1 MSEPAAVAPA
11 PSPLRRILTM
21 ASLVLAGEAIFFL
34 PFVIVRIFRPTL
46 LEVFGITNFELG
58 TATSAYGVVAMV
70 AYFIGGP
77 LADRFSTKVL
87 LPFALIATGLG
98 GLFMATIPSIEMLT
112 LLYAYWGLT
121 TILLFWAALMRATRE
136 WGGSKEPGK
145 AFGLLDAGRGALGA
159 TIGSVGVLLFAL
171 AVEGEVAE
179 ASLEARTAAFKQ
191 VLLMVSGIVVGV
203 GILIYFVLPNT
214 SAADSISPKKD
225 SQSLSQVLAGILRVI
240 KMPTVWLQAVII
252 LCAYVGYKGTDD
264 LSLYA
269 NEVIGLDEVDAA
281 NMGNLSLWIRPIA
294 AILAGILADRV
305 STSRMTII
313 SFGLMLLGSLSL
325 ASGLIDANGYILFV
339 FTIVG
344 AGLGIYALR
353 GLYFAIMEE
362 GNVPLAVT
370 GSAVGLVSVLGYTPD
385 IFFGPLMGYLLDE
398 NPGVIGHQYVFMVVG
413 VFALVGLLATITF
426 RIVNRKHHTPAH
438 FPD

>member
-1 MSEPAAVAPA
+1 
-11 PSPLRRILTM
+11 M

-98 GLFMATIPSIEMLT
+98 GLFMATIPSIEMFT
-112 LLYAYWGLT
+112 ILYAYWGLT

-136 WGGSKEPGK
+136 WGGSKAPGK

-159 TIGSVGVLLFAL
+159 TVGSVGVLLFAL

-191 VLLMVSGIVVGV
+191 VLLMVSGIVVSV

-214 SAADSISPKKD
+214 SSAADSISPKKD
-225 SQSLSQVLAGILRVI
+225 SQSLSQALAGILRVI

-313 SFGLMLLGSLSL
+313 SFVLMLLGSLSL
-325 ASGLIDANGYILFV
+325 ASGLIDANGYGLFV
-339 FTIVG
+339 FTIIG
-344 AGLGIYALR
+344 AGLAGLSAANALS
-353 GLYFAIMEE
+353 E
-362 GNVPLAVT
+362 
-370 GSAVGLVSVLGYTPD
+370 
-385 IFFGPLMGYLLDE
+385 
-398 NPGVIGHQYVFMVVG
+398 
-413 VFALVGLLATITF
+413 
-426 RIVNRKHHTPAH
+426 
-438 FPD
+438 

>member
-1 MSEPAAVAPA
+1 
-11 PSPLRRILTM
+11 M

-112 LLYAYWGLT
+112 ILYAYWGLT

-159 TIGSVGVLLFAL
+159 TIGSVGVLLFAMMI
-171 AVEGEVAE
+171 EGEVAE

-191 VLLMVSGIVVGV
+191 VLLMVSGIVVSVGV
-203 GILIYFVLPNT
+203 LVYFVLPNPSSTLQTT
-214 SAADSISPKKD
+214 SQKKD
-225 SQSLSQVLAGILRVI
+225 SQSLSQALAGILRVI

-313 SFGLMLLGSLSL
+313 SFVLMLLGSLSL
-325 ASGLIDANGYILFV
+325 ASGLIDANGYGLFV
-339 FTIVG
+339 FTIIG

-398 NPGVIGHQYVFMVVG
+398 NPGATGHQYVFMVVG

-426 RIVNRKHHTPAH
+426 RMVNRKHRTPVH
-438 FPD
+438 SPS

>member
-1 MSEPAAVAPA
+1 MSEPAA
-11 PSPLRRILTM
+11 PSPLRRMLTM

-112 LLYAYWGLT
+112 ILYAYWGLT

-136 WGGSKEPGK
+136 WGGSKAPGK

-159 TIGSVGVLLFAL
+159 TVGSVGVLLFAL

-191 VLLMVSGIVVGV
+191 VLLMVSGIVVSV

-214 SAADSISPKKD
+214 SSAADSISPKKD
-225 SQSLSQVLAGILRVI
+225 SQSLSQALAGILRVI

-281 NMGNLSLWIRPIA
+281 NMGNLSLWIRPFA
-294 AILAGILADRV
+294 AILAGILADRI

-313 SFGLMLLGSLSL
+313 SFILMILGSLSL
-325 ASGLIDANGYILFV
+325 ASGLIDANGYGLFV
-339 FTIVG
+339 FTIIG

-398 NPGVIGHQYVFMVVG
+398 NPGATGHQYVFMVVG

-426 RIVNRKHHTPAH
+426 RMVNRKHRTPAH
-438 FPD
+438 SPT